1 MLKFLSFKE
10 AYAYF
15 PQQFRMA
22 GSGKE
27 NIYVSAPNAK
37 AVYIANGIIT
47 QNCILTQMGLSKH
60 SLSLNS
66 LRRRKIFLDTQEMNK
81 NMKNLG

>member
-47 QNCILTQMGLSKH
+47 
-60 SLSLNS
+60 
-66 LRRRKIFLDTQEMNK
+66 
-81 NMKNLG
+81 